1 MAEESK
7 GEVATQEEPKYSEE
21 QIIGHYRQMRSE
33 IQKIASKISE
43 LEQEVQEH
51 QLVIDTL
58 TPLDGERKAFRLMG
72 GILVERTV
80 KEVLPDV
87 TQNQAGVQDFLA
99 KLAERLNA
107 LEAQA
112 NAWQKKYNIM
122 TQQEQQ
128 AQAQAQQQGRA

>member
-99 KLAERLNA
+99 KKE
-107 LEAQA
+107 
-112 NAWQKKYNIM
+112 
-122 TQQEQQ
+122 
-128 AQAQAQQQGRA
+128 